1 MTNTAWVSGRSGRP
15 GRWWWGWSP
24 DSSLG
29 GGAGSRS
36 IRWGTRGNKAR
47 WFQFYFDPFKI
58 RPEGFIRDCQIY
70 PDVEVDEDEPGQHH
84 GDQQLHV
91 LLVDLVVEDVVGE
104 LPVHAHVGR
113 DLQEL
118 GQVEGEAE
126 DEDGRQV
133 DHQPPPAPH
142 PRVQRVADP
151 AVTLNTAR
159 GRCNLVD

>member
-1 MTNTAWVSGRSGRP
+1 MAGQEDQDDGDEDDRQTLLSAVALALAPSAGE
-15 GRWWWGWSP
+15 WG
-24 DSSLG
+24 
-29 GGAGSRS
+29 
-36 IRWGTRGNKAR
+36 GNKAR

-70 PDVEVDEDEPGQHH
+70 PDVEVDEDKPGQNN

-126 DEDGRQV
+126 HEDGRQV

-159 GRCNLVD
+159 GRCNLVDC

>member
-1 MTNTAWVSGRSGRP
+1 MAGQEDQDDGDEDDRQTLLPAVALGLAPSAGE
-15 GRWWWGWSP
+15 WG
-24 DSSLG
+24 
-29 GGAGSRS
+29 
-36 IRWGTRGNKAR
+36 GNKAR

-58 RPEGFIRDCQIY
+58 RPERFIRDCQIY

-142 PRVQRVADP
+142 PGVQRVADP

-159 GRCNLVD
+159 GRCNLVDC